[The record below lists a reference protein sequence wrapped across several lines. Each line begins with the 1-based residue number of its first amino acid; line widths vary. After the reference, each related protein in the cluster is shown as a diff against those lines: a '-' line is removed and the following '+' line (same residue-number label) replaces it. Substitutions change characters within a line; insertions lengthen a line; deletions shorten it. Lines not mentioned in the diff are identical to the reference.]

1 MHDDDV
7 RNPRRIGSRV
17 SFLAGKR
24 KVKQCVVL
32 RRRRLLV
39 LRLVALA
46 MAFKNVRTLLLINHN
61 DGFIDDDE
69 FDLLYDLFASKNL
82 DFPYDSY
89 APFDLEELNESESF
103 AEFRFRKRDIRILKE
118 VLQISDMITCS
129 QRSVCDGLE
138 GLCMLLKRL
147 SFPCRHGDLIH
158 RFAKPVPV
166 LSMITNQMIDYV
178 YNVHGNRVLNWNHE
192 VLSPVNLQTYVD
204 AVTARGAPP
213 PNCFGFIDGTIS
225 PISRPGEHQRLLYN
239 GHKRVH
245 ALKFQS
251 VALPNGLIGNLY
263 GPVGKLQSSTGY
275 QL

>member
-1 MHDDDV
+1 
-7 RNPRRIGSRV
+7 
-17 SFLAGKR
+17 
-24 KVKQCVVL
+24 
-32 RRRRLLV
+32 
-39 LRLVALA
+39 
-46 MAFKNVRTLLLINHN
+46 MAFKNVRNLLLINHN
-61 DGFIDDDE
+61 DGFINDDE
-69 FDLLYDLFASKNL
+69 FVVLYDLYASKNP

-89 APFDLEELNESESF
+89 APFDLEELDESESF
-103 AEFRFRKRDIRILKE
+103 AEFRFGKRDIRILKE
-118 VLQISDMITCS
+118 VLLIPDTITCS

-138 GLCMLLKRL
+138 GLCMLLKLL
-147 SFPCRHGDLIH
+147 SYPCRYADMVH

-166 LSMITNQMIDYV
+166 LSMITNQMIDFV

-204 AVTARGAPP
+204 AVTARGAPL
-213 PNCFGFIDGTIS
+213 PNCFGFIDGTVR

-251 VALPNGLIGNLY
+251 IALPNGLIGNLY
-263 GPVGKLQSSTGY
+263 GPVGKLQNSTGH

>member
-1 MHDDDV
+1 MTFKDV
-7 RNPRRIGSRV
+7 RN
-17 SFLAGKR
+17 
-24 KVKQCVVL
+24 
-32 RRRRLLV
+32 
-39 LRLVALA
+39 
-46 MAFKNVRTLLLINHN
+46 LLLISHN
-61 DGFIDDDE
+61 DGFINDDE
-69 FDLLYDLFASKNL
+69 FVVLYDLYTSKNP

-89 APFDLEELNESESF
+89 APFDLEELDESESL
-103 AEFRFRKRDIRILKE
+103 AEFRFRKRDVQILKE
-118 VLQISDMITCS
+118 VLQIPETITCS

-147 SFPCRHGDLIH
+147 SYPCRYGDMIH

-166 LSMITNQMIDYV
+166 LSMITNQMIDHV
-178 YNVHGNRVLNWNHE
+178 YNVHGHRVLNWNNE

-204 AVTARGAPP
+204 AVTARGAPL
-213 PNCFGFIDGTIS
+213 PNCFGFIDGTVR

-251 VALPNGLIGNLY
+251 IALPNGLIGNLY
-263 GPVGKLQSSTGY
+263 GPVGKLQNSTSH